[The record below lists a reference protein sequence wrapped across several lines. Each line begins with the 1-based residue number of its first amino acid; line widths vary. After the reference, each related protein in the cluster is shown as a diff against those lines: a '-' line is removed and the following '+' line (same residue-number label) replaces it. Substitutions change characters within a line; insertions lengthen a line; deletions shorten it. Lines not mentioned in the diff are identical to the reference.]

1 MHASSDIGSPSEAG
15 PSPEATAA
23 ESADD
28 MAAESSPEAFATGAG
43 VVAAEAADADAGR
56 ATESAAAPV
65 DVAVARAEAGVASES
80 VQKIDTPQRRNIRF
94 MLILDFLSWHPLL
107 VPTPCQNT

>member
-1 MHASSDIGSPSEAG
+1 MHASSDIGSPSEAD
-15 PSPEATAA
+15 PAPATVAG

-65 DVAVARAEAGVASES
+65 DVAVAERKPEWPAKVSR
-80 VQKIDTPQRRNIRF
+80 K
-94 MLILDFLSWHPLL
+94 
-107 VPTPCQNT
+107 